1 MLVIA
6 ASRFF
11 FPFPGLSST
20 AGCCKASRVCAKCGL
35 LAVGFENYSG
45 GINSYFPIWT
55 LRLCLFNG
63 CECVFIVCLSLVWVK
78 VLSCSPAVC
87 VCNPCVKCVCVSI
100 VFVFDVIAESLRIV
114 KGVKNRGYR
123 GRRKWC

>member
-1 MLVIA
+1 MCIYCVLEFGVGEGTVLQ
-6 ASRFF
+6 S
-11 FPFPGLSST
+11 
-20 AGCCKASRVCAKCGL
+20 CC
-35 LAVGFENYSG
+35 
-45 GINSYFPIWT
+45 
-55 LRLCLFNG
+55 
-63 CECVFIVCLSLVWVK
+63 
-78 VLSCSPAVC
+78 VC